1 MIRSTWS
8 NFGPPRLTVI
18 EINNIL
24 TAQSDMFS
32 IAKIYRQR
40 NLPLE
45 CAHWMLHAL
54 NVDGGIDS
62 DLIRDQASQLG
73 SLTIIQ

>member
-1 MIRSTWS
+1 
-8 NFGPPRLTVI
+8 
-18 EINNIL
+18 
-24 TAQSDMFS
+24 MFL

-54 NVDGGIDS
+54 NAEGGIDS

-73 SLTIIQ
+73 SFTYYLYGMKD

>member
-1 MIRSTWS
+1 MDHIILTILSSCSQFR
-8 NFGPPRLTVI
+8 NF

-54 NVDGGIDS
+54 NAEGGIDS

-73 SLTIIQ
+73 LFTH

>member
-1 MIRSTWS
+1 
-8 NFGPPRLTVI
+8 
-18 EINNIL
+18 
-24 TAQSDMFS
+24 MFS

-45 CAHWMLHAL
+45 CAHWMLQAL
-54 NVDGGIDS
+54 NVEGGIDS

-73 SLTIIQ
+73 SFTHQLSIRGEIEKFLTSICW